1 MGADALIVGGGS
13 GIRFGSKKQFFTL
26 GGTPLIGRSVQ
37 CLAGHPAV
45 ERMIVVVPREDF
57 DLTRP
62 LLAGI
67 DKPLELAPGGRTRQ
81 ESVRSGLELCRRDGL
96 ILVHDGVRPFASRE
110 LISRVIAGM
119 GDHDACVPGLAV
131 SNTLK
136 EVDGDLV
143 VRTVPRL
150 KLFAVQTP
158 QCFRA
163 AVIHEAHERA
173 AARGFV
179 EATDDSALVEELG
192 GRVRLVEGDPYNLK
206 ITVAEDIAMAEALLK
221 CRSGSA

>member
-26 GGTPLIGRSVQ
+26 GGVSLIRSSVQ
-37 CLAGHPAV
+37 CFDEHPAV

-62 LLAGI
+62 LLAGLG
-67 DKPLELAPGGRTRQ
+67 KPLELAPGGRTRQ
-81 ESVRSGLELCRRDGL
+81 ESVRSGLGLCRREGL
-96 ILVHDGVRPFASRE
+96 ILVHDGVRPFVSPG
-110 LISRVIAGM
+110 LISRVLAGI
-119 GDHDACVPGLAV
+119 GEYDACIPGLAV

-136 EVDGDLV
+136 EVDGDVV
-143 VRTVPRL
+143 VRTVPRA

-163 AVIHEAHERA
+163 AIIHEAHERA
-173 AARGFV
+173 SARGFA

-192 GRVRLVEGDPYNLK
+192 GRVRLVEGDPYNVK